1 MKLVDKIKKVGKV
14 MDALTDLAL
23 KVGTLLTILKMIVNS
38 LR

>member
-23 KVGTLLTILKMIVNS
+23 KVGTLLTIIKMIVNS

>member
-1 MKLVDKIKKVGKV
+1 MKLVDKIKEVGKV

-23 KVGTLLTILKMIVNS
+23 KVGTLLTVIKMIVDS